1 MTYKYFIMKNKVIAR
16 VDKIA
21 TLTTKPSRGKKGRS
35 KDSHNVMKSKDLQFD
50 RRNINYIG
58 IENKTLTKL
67 NKRLRRARRQTDKQ
81 LTLTRIDTKLPNKT
95 TKDAQR

>member
-1 MTYKYFIMKNKVIAR
+1 MKNKVIAR

-21 TLTTKPSRGKKGRS
+21 TLTTKLSRGKKGRS

-58 IENKTLTKL
+58 IENKTLAKL